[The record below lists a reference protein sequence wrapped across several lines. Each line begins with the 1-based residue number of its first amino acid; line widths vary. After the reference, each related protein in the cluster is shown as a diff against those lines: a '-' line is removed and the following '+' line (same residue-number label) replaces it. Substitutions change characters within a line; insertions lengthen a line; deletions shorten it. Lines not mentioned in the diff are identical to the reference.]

1 MWWGVYSLEGHLSIT
16 VGQPHFVNE
25 SHCSAFLPLSLST
38 DQLSDESF
46 LQSISQRPRTPAFR
60 PSEPGKE
67 TETAEQYNGGSYL
80 RSTIQLSILTQK
92 VMAELYSAVAVKK
105 PWSHTRQV
113 VKSLYNDLD
122 DWLSVLPTRL
132 NFSLQIDHASME
144 LERERLVLHMQYIS
158 TKILITRPCVCRF
171 GSHDRAESEN
181 FNQQTAKACVW
192 AAKELT
198 NLLPVHSHVSYLY
211 KIGPWWSVVHN
222 LMQALIVLLLEMS
235 YGTTHLPGGDQ
246 EILISIKKLIRSLRT
261 MGKNNQ
267 VAKRAYAVAFQVL
280 RGMASKLDTDISD
293 LVWEDI
299 AHSSTPTFDAQTSNT
314 NLGQQYASPMEEV
327 GQMSRDLPI
336 AWNSFYDNQSGHM
349 SMFYN
354 PTTPHLNDTSLGE
367 QSLPI
372 HESHEPASYNPFM
385 TIFDEENPFTAG
397 EKP

>member
-46 LQSISQRPRTPAFR
+46 LQSISQRPRRPAFR
-60 PSEPGKE
+60 PSESGKE
-67 TETAEQYNGGSYL
+67 TETAGQYNGGSYL
-80 RSTIQLSILTQK
+80 KSTIELSILTQK
-92 VMAELYSAVAVKK
+92 VMTELYSAVAVNK

-113 VKSLYNDLD
+113 VKSLCNDLD
-122 DWLSVLPTRL
+122 DWLSALPTRL
-132 NFSLQIDHASME
+132 NFSLQIDHTSME

-181 FNQQTAKACVW
+181 FNQQTAKACVR

-235 YGTTHLPGGDQ
+235 YGTTHLSGGDQ

-280 RGMASKLDTDISD
+280 RGMASKLNTDIFD

-299 AHSSTPTFDAQTSNT
+299 AHSSTPTLDTQASDT
-314 NLGQQYASPMEEV
+314 NLGQQYTSPMEEV
-327 GQMSRDLPI
+327 GQVSRDLPI

-349 SMFYN
+349 SMLYN
-354 PTTPHLNDTSLGE
+354 PTTPHLNEASLGG
-367 QSLPI
+367 QSFPI
-372 HESHEPASYNPFM
+372 HEPHEPASYNPFM